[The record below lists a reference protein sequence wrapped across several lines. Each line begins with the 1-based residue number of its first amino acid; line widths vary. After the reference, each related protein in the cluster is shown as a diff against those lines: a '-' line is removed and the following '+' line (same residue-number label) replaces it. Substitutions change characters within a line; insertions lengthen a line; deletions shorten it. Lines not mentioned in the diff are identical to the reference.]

1 MQAAAQTHAVPARR
15 AVDRIPV
22 RISSPTATDLGQ
34 SQVVHDSWRA
44 YFARLPAGARLL
56 DIAAGIGAV
65 ALIAREVSQAR
76 GHTFEVHS
84 LDQASTLDAGPLD
97 INGIRFHARRYDRST
112 PFEDAYFDAISAQ
125 WALPDDDAS
134 LGGCIGELR
143 RILRPGGKARLM
155 YHAYGGA
162 THEQCLG
169 RMQAVDTLLD
179 KLKLLEHARAMFDAA
194 FVMQTALERDAVR
207 CATQALGTQQTYAN
221 TVGWARLLMRDT
233 PNPKAGDQI
242 LQLIGDCWEHR
253 GSMGHGEIIAHLDR
267 VEADMRVA
275 QERMRAACA
284 LAVDETRARRIAR
297 LFKSA
302 GFERVKVKAFRD
314 AADALI
320 GWDLQAA

>member
-1 MQAAAQTHAVPARR
+1 MQTAAQIHTLPARR
-15 AVDRIPV
+15 ALDRVPV
-22 RISSPTATDLGQ
+22 RVSSPTATDLGQ
-34 SQVVHDSWRA
+34 SRAVHDSWRA

-84 LDQASTLDAGPLD
+84 LDQASTLNAEPLD

-112 PFEDAYFDAISAQ
+112 PFEDGYFDAISAQ

-134 LGGCIGELR
+134 LGGCVGELR
-143 RILRPGGKARLM
+143 RILRPGGKARFM
-155 YHAYGGA
+155 YHAYDGA
-162 THEQCLG
+162 THKQCLD

-194 FVMQTALERDAVR
+194 FVMQAALERDAVQ
-207 CATQALGTQQTYAN
+207 CAMQALGTQQTYAN
-221 TVGWARLLMRDT
+221 IAGWAKLLMRDT
-233 PNPKAGDQI
+233 PNPEAGEQI
-242 LQLIGDCWEHR
+242 LQLISGCWERR
-253 GSMGHGEIIAHLDR
+253 GSMAHGEIIAHLDR
-267 VEADMRVA
+267 VEVDMRLA

-284 LAVDETRARRIAR
+284 LAVDESRARRIAR
-297 LFKSA
+297 LFESA
-302 GFERVKVKAFRD
+302 GFERVKVKPFRD

-320 GWDLQAA
+320 GWDLQIA